1 MVESGLL
8 RTALVEA
15 AGGAVAGVVAD
26 TVLYA
31 IDSAKVRTQSA
42 PTINGVPSG
51 TTISSSNN
59 IRILFRGIIPTVAL
73 GSVPVFG
80 TFFFLYAPIRDL
92 LRHADYEHCLPLASA
107 ICAVPATLVGIP
119 SDVIKKRLVLGID
132 ANVFAA
138 VSHVTAERG
147 WRGLWAGWHVNLLRD
162 LPFAV
167 VKVGLYELF
176 MSYYKVWYGMG
187 EKDVIPPQGAAI
199 CGVAS
204 GVGCAILTCPL
215 DVINTRIKSGGTTST
230 SILEVGKQI
239 VSKEGASSLFR
250 GVAIRSVVLGIGSS
264 IFWPIQRS
272 VAHNL
277 RPDYH
282 DDLTFHDRLEEL

>member
-8 RTALVEA
+8 RTALAEA

-31 IDSAKVRTQSA
+31 IDSAKVRTQST
-42 PTINGVPSG
+42 PVVSSG
-51 TTISSSNN
+51 TSSGN

-80 TFFFLYAPIRDL
+80 TFFFLYAPIRDVV
-92 LRHADYEHCLPLASA
+92 RHSDYEHSLPLVSA

-138 VSHVTAERG
+138 VSHVTSERG
-147 WRGLWAGWHVNLLRD
+147 WKGLWAGWHVNLIRD
-162 LPFAV
+162 LPFAG

-176 MSYYKVWYGMG
+176 MSYYKSWYGMG
-187 EKDVIPPQGAAI
+187 EKDVIPPHGAAM

-215 DVINTRIKSGGTTST
+215 DVINTRIKSGGTKST
-230 SILEVGKQI
+230 SIVEVGRQI
-239 VSKEGASSLFR
+239 MSREGASALFR

-264 IFWPIQRS
+264 IFWPVQRS
-272 VAHNL
+272 VAHYL
-277 RPDYH
+277 QPDYH
-282 DDLTFHDRLEEL
+282 DDPTFHDRLEEL